1 MGGGKMATIKDVAKL
16 AGVNP
21 STVSRVI
28 ADNPK
33 ITNETKK
40 RVYDAMKELHYRP
53 NAIARSL
60 ASKSRTKI
68 IGVILPSDSEAL
80 FHNPFFIRV
89 ISSISS
95 YAQKHGYYIMHGHSG
110 KEEGEMKILKDLVN
124 SRWVDGIILTT
135 TREHDKCIEYLNDVN
150 MPFVVIGKVDE
161 DVNAYT
167 VDNDNTEATK
177 NATQHLIDKG
187 FKKICFIGGSLEF
200 RVNNERLKGYTD
212 SMVKNNIDV
221 SDYMIFTNDDS
232 EETGMKGMQQ
242 FLKYFVPDAIVTT
255 DDLIAFGACQ
265 KGFETIGE
273 YIPVVGFN
281 NTPVSVY
288 RNPQFSSVEIF
299 AEKLGYHSAKTLI
312 HLLEEKEVLEKHF
325 TVATKFYDRT

>member
-1 MGGGKMATIKDVAKL
+1 MATIKDVAKL

-33 ITNETKK
+33 ITKETKDK
-40 RVYDAMKELHYRP
+40 VYRAMKELNYRP

-60 ASKSRTKI
+60 ANQSRTKI
-68 IGVILPSDSEAL
+68 IGIILPSESDAL

-110 KEEGEMKILKDLVN
+110 KELGELKILQDLVN

-135 TREHDKCIEYLNDVN
+135 SRNNDKGIEYLNSAN
-150 MPFVVIGKVDE
+150 MPFVVIGKVD
-161 DVNAYT
+161 DNVDAYT
-167 VDNDNTEATK
+167 VDNDNTEATQ
-177 NATQHLIDKG
+177 NATQKLIDKG
-187 FKKICFIGGSLEF
+187 MGKICFIGGSLEF
-200 RVNNERLKGYTD
+200 RVNVERLKGYND
-212 SMVKNNIDV
+212 AMAANNLEV
-221 SDYMIFTNDDS
+221 YDYMIYTNDDS
-232 EETGMKGMQQ
+232 EETGVKGMQQ
-242 FLKYFVPDAIVTT
+242 FLKYFVPDAIITT

-265 KGFETIGE
+265 KGYEVIGE
-273 YIPVVGFN
+273 YVPVVGFN
-281 NTPVSVY
+281 NTPVSIY

-312 HLLEEKEVLEKHF
+312 DILEGVEVKEKHF
-325 TVATKFYDRT
+325 TVATKFYDRN